1 MTVLRSRWQADEP
14 AVLFKRH
21 VEYESTGLN
30 EAMRQLV
37 AQQCAEIVP
46 GNDPMTVLNGNVL
59 SIRQQPLTTACP
71 YDLFIWVRKI
81 SIPPATC

>member
-1 MTVLRSRWQADEP
+1 
-14 AVLFKRH
+14 
-21 VEYESTGLN
+21 
-30 EAMRQLV
+30 MRQLV